1 MMTVTI
7 DNPKMEERFGH
18 SPQKVLDVLLAT
30 MDKQDEIAEQ
40 IRQIELGTQQVTPA
54 KPIMDRLKAKYANQ

>member
-1 MMTVTI
+1 MMTITI
-7 DNPKMEERFGH
+7 DNAKIEERFGH
-18 SPQKVLDVLLAT
+18 SPQKVLDVLLAA